1 MIKVVTRILQLL
13 RGIFTRAGVDF
24 ERMLAIVTVKLT
36 VDNRVDRSGRNKK
49 TSNALWRQGV
59 LLGISGAVFFVF
71 GMVDSSFEIPLLLF
85 HSYLLLMLMM
95 SFMMEYS
102 RLLFNRNDNHIL
114 QHLPVT
120 SKTILVARLV
130 TMLSYMFFLSG
141 CMSVIPAIVIVFWQG
156 LMSAGLFIISV
167 FLNTLFTLLLA
178 NVIYL
183 GVMRFISVEK
193 FVRVMSY
200 VQVILVAGV
209 AMSYQ
214 LVGMVVRNFQVDML
228 HPETWVYFTPPF
240 YFVALTTIVKQPSI
254 PVLILALS
262 GIAGVV
268 LLGFITVVY
277 LAPYFSVKIGKIDE
291 HALAS
296 KARKKGKER
305 WLHGLARVFARTPL
319 QISGFVLGWRLT
331 RDNLRFRQGILPM
344 IIYTIFLAL
353 FFIYQGSRDGIGGAG
368 YYMPLYMAS
377 MVAIGVQMHM
387 STTEKED
394 LLWVYRSKPLARP
407 GALILGSYKALY
419 VKYYLPVYVLL
430 SVVFIVR
437 SDWIILPDLLFI
449 LAMSTFVS
457 YVYLWFSGM
466 LFPFSKERGTMN
478 SGRNILRIVILMF
491 MLFVIGGLH
500 ALSMRLSWYG
510 IWIAVA
516 VAWIV
521 VLLAEY
527 FICRVSWKRV
537 QSNY

>member
-1 MIKVVTRILQLL
+1 MIKVVTQILQLL

-240 YFVALTTIVKQPSI
+240 YFVALTTIVKQSSI
-254 PVLILALS
+254 PALILALS
-262 GIAGVV
+262 GIARGC
-268 LLGFITVVY
+268 
-277 LAPYFSVKIGKIDE
+277 A
-291 HALAS
+291 
-296 KARKKGKER
+296 ARFY
-305 WLHGLARVFARTPL
+305 HGGLFG
-319 QISGFVLGWRLT
+319 S
-331 RDNLRFRQGILPM
+331 
-344 IIYTIFLAL
+344 L
-353 FFIYQGSRDGIGGAG
+353 FFGEDG
-368 YYMPLYMAS
+368 
-377 MVAIGVQMHM
+377 
-387 STTEKED
+387 K
-394 LLWVYRSKPLARP
+394 
-407 GALILGSYKALY
+407 
-419 VKYYLPVYVLL
+419 
-430 SVVFIVR
+430 
-437 SDWIILPDLLFI
+437 
-449 LAMSTFVS
+449 
-457 YVYLWFSGM
+457 
-466 LFPFSKERGTMN
+466 N
-478 SGRNILRIVILMF
+478 
-491 MLFVIGGLH
+491 
-500 ALSMRLSWYG
+500 
-510 IWIAVA
+510 
-516 VAWIV
+516 
-521 VLLAEY
+521 
-527 FICRVSWKRV
+527 
-537 QSNY
+537 

>member
-1 MIKVVTRILQLL
+1 MIKVVTQILQLL
-13 RGIFTRAGVDF
+13 RGIFIRAGVDF

-240 YFVALTTIVKQPSI
+240 YFVALTTIVKQSSI
-254 PVLILALS
+254 PALILALS

-291 HALAS
+291 HALES
-296 KARKKGKER
+296 KARKMGKER
-305 WLHGLARVFARTPL
+305 WLHGLARVFARGSL
-319 QISGFVLGWRLT
+319 QASGFVLGWRLT

-344 IIYTIFLAL
+344 IIYTIFLAF

>member
-1 MIKVVTRILQLL
+1 M
-13 RGIFTRAGVDF
+13 
-24 ERMLAIVTVKLT
+24 
-36 VDNRVDRSGRNKK
+36 
-49 TSNALWRQGV
+49 
-59 LLGISGAVFFVF
+59 
-71 GMVDSSFEIPLLLF
+71 
-85 HSYLLLMLMM
+85 
-95 SFMMEYS
+95 
-102 RLLFNRNDNHIL
+102 
-114 QHLPVT
+114 
-120 SKTILVARLV
+120 
-130 TMLSYMFFLSG
+130 
-141 CMSVIPAIVIVFWQG
+141 
-156 LMSAGLFIISV
+156 
-167 FLNTLFTLLLA
+167 
-178 NVIYL
+178 
-183 GVMRFISVEK
+183 
-193 FVRVMSY
+193 
-200 VQVILVAGV
+200 
-209 AMSYQ
+209 
-214 LVGMVVRNFQVDML
+214 
-228 HPETWVYFTPPF
+228 
-240 YFVALTTIVKQPSI
+240 
-254 PVLILALS
+254 
-262 GIAGVV
+262 
-268 LLGFITVVY
+268 
-277 LAPYFSVKIGKIDE
+277 
-291 HALAS
+291 
-296 KARKKGKER
+296 GKER
-305 WLHGLARVFARTPL
+305 WLHGLARVFARGSL
-319 QISGFVLGWRLT
+319 QASGFVLGWRLT

-344 IIYTIFLAL
+344 IIYTIFLAF

-437 SDWIILPDLLFI
+437 LDWIILPDLLFI

>member
-1 MIKVVTRILQLL
+1 MIKIVTRILQLL

-36 VDNRVDRSGRNKK
+36 VDNRIDRSGRNKK

-102 RLLFNRNDNHIL
+102 RLLFNQNDNHIL

-156 LMSAGLFIISV
+156 LISAGLFIISV

-240 YFVALTTIVKQPSI
+240 YFVALTTIVKQSSI

-291 HALAS
+291 HALES
-296 KARKKGKER
+296 KARKMGKER
-305 WLHGLARVFARTPL
+305 WLHGLARVFARAPL
-319 QISGFVLGWRLT
+319 QVSGFVLGWRLT

-344 IIYTIFLAL
+344 IIYTIFLAF

-457 YVYLWFSGM
+457 YVYLWSSGM